1 MIIMIQTLQR
11 WTEYF
16 TCNRYSV
23 SSLWINQWQ
32 CHCFIELQ
40 CLHSWFSI
48 WIHIEKNRTGVSWS
62 CVSTWLVIRVKRVF
76 FTFIVVPILCEI
88 TDFLHKTFVKTWPY
102 SIVYWNPFQFI
113 EMMPFRK
120 FLLIVIL
127 LPSRIS
133 YWLYL

>member
-62 CVSTWLVIRVKRVF
+62 CVSTWLVIRVRRVF

-88 TDFLHKTFVKTWPY
+88 TDFLHKTFLCENLTIFHCVLK
-102 SIVYWNPFQFI
+102 SISIYRNDAFQKVFI
-113 EMMPFRK
+113 DCHFA
-120 FLLIVIL
+120 
-127 LPSRIS
+127 S
-133 YWLYL
+133 